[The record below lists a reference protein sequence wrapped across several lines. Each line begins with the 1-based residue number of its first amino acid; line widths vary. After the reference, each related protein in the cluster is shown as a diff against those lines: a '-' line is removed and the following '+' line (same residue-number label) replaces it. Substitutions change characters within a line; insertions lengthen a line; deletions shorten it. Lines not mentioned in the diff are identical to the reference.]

1 MNKVYKIVWNHH
13 LFCWKVTSELAK
25 SHSSNNRTSTATGDV
40 AKTGNSKNKIRT
52 LLFSL
57 AMLPVS
63 VWAAIQDT
71 TLPTGANITSGS
83 AQIVQQQNNLNIT
96 QSSQNLSTNWET
108 FNIGENASVNFY
120 QPNQSAI
127 AVNRVLDNNA
137 SQIMGKLNANGQIF
151 LLNPNGVIFSKTAQV
166 NVGGIVASTLEM
178 SEVDISQGK
187 FTLSN
192 SSTAGHVE
200 NHGSIIANG
209 GVVALI
215 APTVINTGTIQAPNG
230 VVHLTAADQVTLQLQ
245 DGSLT
250 EYQIDVGT
258 LQGLID
264 NGGAIQADNGAV
276 YLTAKAKNSLSQVVV
291 NHSGII
297 EANRLSQNA
306 KGEIILLGD
315 MQQGTTNVSGVL
327 KAEGKNGED
336 GGFIETSAANVKI
349 SDSAK
354 VSTQSDTGQTGTWLI
369 DPNDFTIAATSGDIS
384 GATLSSNLGTT
395 NFTIQSDNGVTG
407 TDGNIYVNDS
417 VIWNTTN
424 ALTLNAK
431 NDIHIN
437 QDITATNGG
446 KLNLK
451 YGQATADG
459 GTSDYYLNNGAKVNL
474 TVGQNFST
482 QKGSAGSVIDYT
494 VITDLGDAYSS
505 TGTDLQGIRGN
516 LFGNYVL
523 GADIDATATSTW
535 DAGAG
540 FIPLGNLNY
549 DAFEFRGKFDGLGH
563 TITNLS
569 INRPT
574 INDVGLF
581 GRTANTTLHNIGL
594 IGANITGANNVGGL
608 VGYNS
613 YSSINNAYVTGSVTG
628 QYYVGGLVGYNIYNS
643 SINNAYFT
651 GEVSGTYNV
660 GGLVGRNKNYSSIDN
675 AYATGAVTGQYYVG
689 GLVGFNEYT
698 SSVNN
703 AYATGTVTGQLYV
716 GGLVG
721 VNYIFS
727 SINNAYA
734 TGEVNGQYDVGGL
747 VGSNYYGSISNA
759 YATGAV
765 NGGYYIG
772 GLVGELYSG
781 NISNTY
787 ATGAVSGIQTGGLV
801 GLNVYEGQV
810 NTSYWNVDTS
820 GQTSSEGGIGLNSQ
834 QFTQGGSFA
843 FIDDN
848 SKLGGTDTVWRI
860 YEGNTAPLLRS
871 FLTELD
877 LSSLNKTTTYTGQI
891 QTLDLSSLKTD
902 TLFAASGDI
911 SGKD

>member
-1 MNKVYKIVWNHH
+1 MDSNMNKVYKIVWNHH

-25 SHSSNNRTSTATGDV
+25 SHSSNSRTSTATGDV
-40 AKTGNSKNKIRT
+40 AKTGNSNNKIRT

-166 NVGGIVASTLEM
+166 NVSGIVASTLEM
-178 SEVDISQGK
+178 SEADISQGK

-437 QDITATNGG
+437 QDITATNVG

-516 LFGNYVL
+516 LSGNYVL

-549 DAFEFRGKFDGLGH
+549 
-563 TITNLS
+563 
-569 INRPT
+569 
-574 INDVGLF
+574 
-581 GRTANTTLHNIGL
+581 
-594 IGANITGANNVGGL
+594 GA
-608 VGYNS
+608 
-613 YSSINNAYVTGSVTG
+613 
-628 QYYVGGLVGYNIYNS
+628 
-643 SINNAYFT
+643 
-651 GEVSGTYNV
+651 
-660 GGLVGRNKNYSSIDN
+660 
-675 AYATGAVTGQYYVG
+675 
-689 GLVGFNEYT
+689 
-698 SSVNN
+698 
-703 AYATGTVTGQLYV
+703 
-716 GGLVG
+716 
-721 VNYIFS
+721 
-727 SINNAYA
+727 
-734 TGEVNGQYDVGGL
+734 
-747 VGSNYYGSISNA
+747 
-759 YATGAV
+759 
-765 NGGYYIG
+765 
-772 GLVGELYSG
+772 
-781 NISNTY
+781 
-787 ATGAVSGIQTGGLV
+787 
-801 GLNVYEGQV
+801 
-810 NTSYWNVDTS
+810 
-820 GQTSSEGGIGLNSQ
+820 
-834 QFTQGGSFA
+834 
-843 FIDDN
+843 
-848 SKLGGTDTVWRI
+848 
-860 YEGNTAPLLRS
+860 LL
-871 FLTELD
+871 
-877 LSSLNKTTTYTGQI
+877 QI
-891 QTLDLSSLKTD
+891 E
-902 TLFAASGDI
+902 I
-911 SGKD
+911 